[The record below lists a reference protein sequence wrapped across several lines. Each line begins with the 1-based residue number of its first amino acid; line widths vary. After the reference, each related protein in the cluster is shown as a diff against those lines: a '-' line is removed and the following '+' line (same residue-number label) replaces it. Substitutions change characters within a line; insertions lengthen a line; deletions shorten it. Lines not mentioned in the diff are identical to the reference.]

1 MTQVRWYPALQ
12 QILGF
17 KQHFQTSKKNSGS
30 KCKKAE
36 HPTIQEKGHD
46 NLCRLIED
54 IIQSCSHI
62 RMFQDL
68 ATQEKHQTHSVRK
81 ISSDSFQ
88 PKPIFHTEKNYEAW
102 PVAGFP
108 VPSQEDGY
116 LRNPKFQAVSSFTV
130 KNNSNS
136 FPKSRSN
143 QLHQDKMTAPKKCS
157 QWKTTVQQK
166 DDMGSLED
174 KLRRAMVSFL
184 GMCLK
189 T

>member
-1 MTQVRWYPALQ
+1 M
-12 QILGF
+12 
-17 KQHFQTSKKNSGS
+17 
-30 KCKKAE
+30 
-36 HPTIQEKGHD
+36 
-46 NLCRLIED
+46 CRLIED
-54 IIQSCSHI
+54 IIQSWSHI

-116 LRNPKFQAVSSFTV
+116 LRNPKLQAVSSFTV

-166 DDMGSLED
+166 DDMGIMEH
-174 KLRRAMVSFL
+174 KLWRAMVSFL

-189 T
+189 AWPLQ